1 MHDSSLVLSASELAL
16 GYRRHLYSPVEVVRA
31 LSERIE
37 SLNPELNAFTTLALD
52 AAASSAKACEQAL
65 MRGDERPL
73 LGVPIAIKDMID
85 TAGLRTTYGS
95 SMFANHIPSVDAVVV
110 HNLKQAGAIIL
121 GKSATH
127 EFAWGFTTDN
137 PHFGPTR
144 NPWNP
149 ERVAGGSSGGSAA
162 AVAAGMVPIAIG
174 TDTGGSI
181 RVPSAFCGV
190 AGLKPTYECVSR
202 SGVFPLART
211 LDHVGPIA
219 RDPADLQLLLA
230 AMLGSDGGH
239 SGKGTSDSTTGSLS
253 GVRVG
258 IADCLHRP
266 ALNADIFS
274 VWMAARESLRTAGA
288 TIVDLGDLHLPDL
301 AAVFASIQ
309 LAEALHVHR
318 SAGLFPT
325 RSAEYGPDIRRR
337 LELAEQ
343 VTLDAYLSAVVERL
357 AAKQT
362 LVSALQR
369 VDVIMSPCAS
379 AGPIPIPS
387 QHASASLGVP
397 DLRQIVLGYTAPQNL
412 AGLPA
417 CAVRAGF
424 DAQGMPVGIQF
435 TGREGADSQVLAVAT
450 AFHRATPEI
459 QGKWPEFPS
468 RRLPRDRAE

>member
-1 MHDSSLVLSASELAL
+1 MSWPHLPRVALKTNDGGSRRRNSRTATLRHQRTCMTRHLSCGPQADFAR
-16 GYRRHLYSPVEVVRA
+16 GYRRRLYSPVEVVRA
-31 LSERIE
+31 LSRNR

-110 HNLKQAGAIIL
+110 HNLKQAGAIVL

-144 NPWNP
+144 NPWNS

-181 RVPSAFCGV
+181 RIPSAFCGV
-190 AGLKPTYECVSR
+190 AGLKPTYERVSR

-230 AMLGSDGGH
+230 AMQGSDGGH
-239 SGKGTSDSTTGSLS
+239 SGKG
-253 GVRVG
+253 V
-258 IADCLHRP
+258 
-266 ALNADIFS
+266 
-274 VWMAARESLRTAGA
+274 
-288 TIVDLGDLHLPDL
+288 
-301 AAVFASIQ
+301 
-309 LAEALHVHR
+309 
-318 SAGLFPT
+318 
-325 RSAEYGPDIRRR
+325 
-337 LELAEQ
+337 
-343 VTLDAYLSAVVERL
+343 
-357 AAKQT
+357 
-362 LVSALQR
+362 
-369 VDVIMSPCAS
+369 
-379 AGPIPIPS
+379 
-387 QHASASLGVP
+387 
-397 DLRQIVLGYTAPQNL
+397 
-412 AGLPA
+412 
-417 CAVRAGF
+417 
-424 DAQGMPVGIQF
+424 
-435 TGREGADSQVLAVAT
+435 
-450 AFHRATPEI
+450 
-459 QGKWPEFPS
+459 
-468 RRLPRDRAE
+468 